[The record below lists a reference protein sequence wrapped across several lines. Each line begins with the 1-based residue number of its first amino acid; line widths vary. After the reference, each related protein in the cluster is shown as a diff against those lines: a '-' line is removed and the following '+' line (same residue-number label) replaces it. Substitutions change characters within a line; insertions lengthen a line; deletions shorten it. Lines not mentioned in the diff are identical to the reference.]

1 MICPYCQK
9 EMELGL
15 LQSPHEIS
23 WLPGEKRRFFGASQL
38 HQGAVSLAS
47 LRVAC
52 HSVTNKLMC
61 ERAAYACYL
70 KGKICKFK
78 HTVVSA
84 LVAVA
89 HNLALCGL
97 TVVAG

>member
-1 MICPYCQK
+1 MRCPYCQK

-47 LRVAC
+47 LDFWKGSAV
-52 HSVTNKLMC
+52 
-61 ERAAYACYL
+61 RAWNCRSCQ
-70 KGKICKFK
+70 KILIDYKEE
-78 HTVVSA
+78 
-84 LVAVA
+84 
-89 HNLALCGL
+89 
-97 TVVAG
+97 